1 MSNRVQGKR
10 QVPSAAAKATAE
22 ARAAAEAEAAESA
35 ADEADDESADDTE
48 DAETA
53 TEKTVAKKTSG
64 KTASEPKELTRPEQR
79 AMARK
84 AAAKKVRSQR
94 RKDLALGWTSGIVL
108 LGVVAGI
115 FVACTHNSAKK
126 PAVAATTAASTAP
139 SASAAP
145 FPSLA
150 PGIDKALAAPPTITA
165 GTGTLSALKVTTL
178 VPGNGVAVAAGA
190 TITVNYVG
198 ATYKDGKVF
207 DASWQHGQ
215 TFSFVLGAGNVI
227 PGWDQG
233 LVGVKVGSRV
243 QLDIPANLA
252 YGENVDPS
260 SGAPAGAL
268 RFIVDV
274 LGTH

>member
-10 QVPSAAAKATAE
+10 QVPSAAAKATAK
-22 ARAAAEAEAAESA
+22 ARAAAEAEADSD
-35 ADEADDESADDTE
+35 ADDVDDESADDTE
-48 DAETA
+48 STA
-53 TEKTVAKKTSG
+53 TTAKKTTAKKAAAG
-64 KTASEPKELTRPEQR
+64 KDSAPRELTRPEQR
-79 AMARK
+79 ALARQ
-84 AAAKKVRSQR
+84 AAAKKQRSQR
-94 RKDLALGWTSGIVL
+94 RKELALGWTSGIVL

-115 FVACTHNSAKK
+115 FVACTHNSGKK
-126 PAVAATTAASTAP
+126 PTATATAAASTAP
-139 SASAAP
+139 SPSAAP

-150 PGIDKALAAPPTITA
+150 PGIDKALATAPAITA
-165 GTGTLSALKVTTL
+165 GTGTLTDLKVTTL
-178 VPGNGVAVAAGA
+178 IQGKGVGVAAGA

-227 PGWDQG
+227 PGWDKG

-252 YGENVDPS
+252 YGDNVDPS